1 MNLMDYFSAIR
12 RRWVV
17 VVAAVMVALVAG
29 FAITST
35 VKPKPARPSAYT
47 ARTLLLNLSAS
58 IPNGAPTSALGAF
71 IAASLTETGEI
82 PRRVDEALNYEGT
95 PIQLARKIDAT
106 VERDT
111 GLLNI
116 TATADTPGE
125 AEKIADTFA
134 TELLDYLE
142 NLSVETRNAILDP
155 MVREIKELE
164 ETVADLDEQI
174 LGATG
179 PRLSELSEQR
189 DEAAQRMNSL
199 EQQVEQ
205 LANTAGTNGSGYFI
219 IQEAIAQPI
228 EDQGLKAPGSSFSRL
243 LIAGILGLLAGLA
256 LALVVERYDPRIQ
269 TRQEAEEHFG
279 LPVIAQVPALPMR
292 RRGSLSPAVFGRDSQ
307 FADAFRLL
315 SAAVVTGPSRLL
327 GDGWNKSS
335 AATGR
340 TIKTVLVTSPSMS
353 EGKSTV
359 VANLA
364 AAFGELGKSVII
376 LSCDLHR
383 PRLHEMFDVENHD
396 GLSEAL
402 ASRENGPILDGYVTD
417 THVQNV
423 RLVVSGSEAD
433 RPTQLLSSAR
443 MKAAIKEASRRA
455 DIVLLDSPPIF
466 VAGEAGMLAS
476 EVDAVLVVAY
486 SGKTKIEPA
495 VRSTEYLQ
503 RLAAPAVGV
512 VLNGERDSALPQSY
526 YKEAE
531 PTILS
536 RLQSSMRR
544 GA

>member
-17 VVAAVMVALVAG
+17 IVASVLVALVAG

-35 VKPKPARPSAYT
+35 VKPKPDRPTAYT

-58 IPNGAPTSALGAF
+58 IPSGAPTSALGAF
-71 IAASLTETGEI
+71 IAASLTEVGEI
-82 PRRVDEALNYEGT
+82 PQRVDDKLKYDGT
-95 PIQLARKIDAT
+95 PVELARKIDAT
-106 VERDT
+106 VESDT

-116 TATADTPGE
+116 TATASTAKE
-125 AEKIADTFA
+125 AKTIADAFA
-134 TELLDYLE
+134 AELLDYLE

-155 MVREIKELE
+155 MVRQIDQLEKDIAELDGQLVSAIGPRELE
-164 ETVADLDEQI
+164 LQ
-174 LGATG
+174 G
-179 PRLSELSEQR
+179 QR
-189 DEAAQRMNSL
+189 DEAARHLNSL
-199 EQQVEQ
+199 EGQREQ
-205 LANTAGTNGSGYFI
+205 LINSSGTNGSGYFV
-219 IQEAIAQPI
+219 IQEALAQPV
-228 EDQGLKAPGSSFSRL
+228 EDPGLKAPGSNFSRL
-243 LIAGILGLLAGLA
+243 LIAAVLGLLAGLA

-279 LPVIAQVPALPMR
+279 LPVIAQVPSLPLR
-292 RRGSLSPAVFGRDSQ
+292 RRGNLSPMAFGKDSQ

-315 SAAVVTGPSRLL
+315 SAAVLTGPSRLL
-327 GDGWNKSS
+327 GEGWNKASTQ
-335 AATGR
+335 TGR

-353 EGKSTV
+353 EGKSTI

-364 AAFGELGKSVII
+364 AAFGELGKTVVI

-383 PRLHEMFDVENHD
+383 PRLHEIFEVDNKD

-402 ASRENGPILDGYVTD
+402 TSHENGPILDGYIAGTRV
-417 THVQNV
+417 HNVQ
-423 RLVVSGSEAD
+423 LVVSGTEAD
-433 RPTQLLSSAR
+433 RPAQLLSSAR

-455 DIVLLDSPPIF
+455 DIVLLDTPPIF

-476 EVDAVLVVAY
+476 EVDAVLVAAF
-486 SGKTKIEPA
+486 SGKTKLEPA
-495 VRSTEYLQ
+495 QRSTEYLK
-503 RLAAPAVGV
+503 RLAAPAVGI

-544 GA
+544 T

>member
-1 MNLMDYFSAIR
+1 MNLMEYFSAIR

-17 VVAAVMVALVAG
+17 IVAAVVVALVAG

-35 VKPKPARPSAYT
+35 IKPKPARPSAYS

-58 IPNGAPTSALGAF
+58 IPSGAPTSALGAF

-82 PRRVDEALNYEGT
+82 PRKVDEALDYEGT
-95 PIQLARKIDAT
+95 PVQLARKIDAM
-106 VERDT
+106 VEGDT

-116 TATADTPGE
+116 TATAETAGE
-125 AEKIADTFA
+125 AVTIADAFA

-142 NLSVETRNAILDP
+142 TLSAETRQAILDP
-155 MVREIKELE
+155 MVREIEQLE
-164 ETVADLDEQI
+164 KDIAELDEQLLAAI
-174 LGATG
+174 G
-179 PRLSELSEQR
+179 PRELELQEQR
-189 DEAAQRMNSL
+189 DEATQRLNSL
-199 EQQVEQ
+199 EGQREQ
-205 LANTAGTNGSGYFI
+205 LINSSGTNGSGYFV
-219 IQEAIAQPI
+219 IQEAIAQPV
-228 EDQGLKAPGSSFSRL
+228 EDQGLKAPGSNLSRL
-243 LIAGILGLLAGLA
+243 LIAAVLGLLAGLA

-279 LPVIAQVPALPMR
+279 LPVIAQVPSVPMR
-292 RRGSLSPAVFGRDSQ
+292 RRGNLSPTAFGKDSQ

-327 GDGWNKSS
+327 GEGWSKSPTQ
-335 AATGR
+335 TGR

-353 EGKSTV
+353 EGKSTI

-383 PRLHEMFDVENHD
+383 PRLHEIFDVENKG

-402 ASRENGPILDGYVTD
+402 ASDENGPILDGYITD
-417 THVQNV
+417 TRVQNV
-423 RLVVSGSEAD
+423 RLVVSGSAAD
-433 RPTQLLSSAR
+433 RPAQLLNSAR

-455 DIVLLDSPPIF
+455 DIVLLDTPPIF

-476 EVDAVLVVAY
+476 EVDAVLVTAF

-495 VRSTEYLQ
+495 QRSTEYLR
-503 RLAAPAVGV
+503 RLAAPAVGI

-526 YKEAE
+526 YNEAE
-531 PTILS
+531 PTILG
-536 RLQSSMRR
+536 RLQASMRR
-544 GA
+544 A

>member
-1 MNLMDYFSAIR
+1 MNLMEYFSAIR

-17 VVAAVMVALVAG
+17 IVAAVVVALVAG

-35 VKPKPARPSAYT
+35 IKPKPARPSAYS

-58 IPNGAPTSALGAF
+58 IPSGAPTSALGAF

-82 PRRVDEALNYEGT
+82 PRKVDEALDYEGT
-95 PIQLARKIDAT
+95 PVQLARKIDAM
-106 VERDT
+106 VEGDT

-116 TATADTPGE
+116 TATAETAGE
-125 AEKIADTFA
+125 AVTIADAFA

-142 NLSVETRNAILDP
+142 TLSAETRQAILDP
-155 MVREIKELE
+155 MVREIEQLE
-164 ETVADLDEQI
+164 KDIAELDEQLLAAI
-174 LGATG
+174 G
-179 PRLSELSEQR
+179 PRELELQEQR
-189 DEAAQRMNSL
+189 DEATQRLNSL
-199 EQQVEQ
+199 EGQREQ
-205 LANTAGTNGSGYFI
+205 LINSSGTNGSGYFV
-219 IQEAIAQPI
+219 IQEAIAQPV
-228 EDQGLKAPGSSFSRL
+228 EDQGLKAPGSNLSRL
-243 LIAGILGLLAGLA
+243 LIAAVLGLLAGLA

-279 LPVIAQVPALPMR
+279 LPVIAQVPSVPMR
-292 RRGSLSPAVFGRDSQ
+292 RRGNLSPTAFGKDSQ

-327 GDGWNKSS
+327 GEGWSKSPTQ
-335 AATGR
+335 TGR

-353 EGKSTV
+353 EGKSTI

-383 PRLHEMFDVENHD
+383 PRLHEIFDVENKG

-402 ASRENGPILDGYVTD
+402 ASDENGPILDGYITD
-417 THVQNV
+417 TRVQNV
-423 RLVVSGSEAD
+423 RLVVSGSAAD
-433 RPTQLLSSAR
+433 RPAQLLNSAR

-455 DIVLLDSPPIF
+455 DIVLLDTPPIF

-476 EVDAVLVVAY
+476 EVDAVLVTAF

-495 VRSTEYLQ
+495 KRSTEYLR
-503 RLAAPAVGV
+503 RLAAPAVGI

-526 YKEAE
+526 YNEAE
-531 PTILS
+531 PTILGS
-536 RLQSSMRR
+536 LQASMRR
-544 GA
+544 A